1 MEIILLEDIAG
12 LGKRGNAVKVAD
24 GYARN
29 FLIPRKM
36 AIAAVGNAI
45 AVFKTRERA
54 RQTRDAKQRQAAERL
69 RAELMA
75 VTLEFGVQTG
85 EEDQLYGSISA
96 HDIQDALKAKGY
108 EVERKSI
115 RLVDPIRA
123 LGVFDV
129 PVHLFQEIEA
139 PVKVWVVRQ

>member
-29 FLIPRKM
+29 YLIPRKM

-45 AVFKTRERA
+45 AVFKARERA
-54 RQTRDAKQRQAAERL
+54 RQTREAKQRQAAERL

-96 HDIQDALKAKGY
+96 HDIQEALKTKGF
-108 EVERKSI
+108 EVERKNI
-115 RLVDPIRA
+115 RLTDPIRA